1 MTIKEKIQKL
11 LTDTEKELGVRILY
25 ACESGSRA
33 WGFASPDSD
42 YDIRF
47 IYAHPESE
55 YLKVHSLKDTI
66 EIPIHDDLDPG
77 GWEVRK
83 ALSLLRKSNG
93 ALSEWLHSP
102 IVYREEPGFLDAWR
116 AGYAEV
122 FSDKALYDH
131 YRGLARQMW
140 KGSLGSEHES
150 VRAKTYLY
158 CLRSTLSA
166 LWVAEKK
173 SPSPVEFF
181 KLLGFLPDHLHGTI
195 DTLLEHKSGSGE
207 KETMPRITELDDF
220 LETEVHREPVT
231 GMLRPPE
238 ECPGLDK
245 LFQKTIK
252 ARKNAYIQKSDFTL
266 PRVREKD
273 LLLFE
278 AVAGSQ
284 AYGTNTPQSDVD
296 LRGIF
301 AAPDSFLTAA
311 ESIEQVQDEKGDE
324 VYYELGKYM
333 QLLMKS
339 NPNAL
344 EMLYL
349 PEDCIRYSH
358 AVMDLIDPQ
367 IFLTKQCEMSFG
379 GYALGQVRKARGLN
393 KKIVNPEPEKR
404 RELIDFC
411 QVLSGQ
417 GGVKLDEWL
426 KKRDISAGDCGLVAV
441 NHASNT
447 YAIFHDPS
455 DDLSGQYRGMFST
468 SKEKDVI
475 CSSVKKDAEPIGWM
489 TCNVDAFKRH
499 CKMHRE
505 YWDWVKTRNEDR
517 FLVNSEHGRG
527 YDSKNMMHTLRLL
540 EIAEMIA
547 TEGKIQ
553 LRSPNVDFLMRV
565 RAGDFSYDELLNM
578 AEEKMQAVSAAYASC
593 SLPEN
598 VDFHQAN
605 AVLCEMREFLR

>member
-1 MTIKEKIQKL
+1 MNMESEIQNL
-11 LTDTEKELGVRILY
+11 LSETEQRLGVRILY

-42 YDIRF
+42 FDIRF
-47 IYAHPESE
+47 IYAYPESE
-55 YLKVHSLKDTI
+55 YLKISSVTETI
-66 EIPIHDDLDPG
+66 EIPIKDDLDPG

-102 IVYREEPGFLDAWR
+102 IVYREEPGFLEQWR
-116 AGYAEV
+116 SAYTEV

-140 KGSLGSEHES
+140 MGSLSRENES
-150 VRAKTYLY
+150 VRAKAYLY

-166 LWVAEKK
+166 LWVADKK
-173 SPSPVEFF
+173 APSPVEFS
-181 KLLGFLPDHLHGTI
+181 KLLGYLPSHLHSTI
-195 DTLLEHKSGSGE
+195 DTLLEYKSDSGE
-207 KETMPRITELDDF
+207 KETMPRILELDEF
-220 LETEVHREPVT
+220 LETEVEISPVK
-231 GMLRPPE
+231 GMQRPPA
-238 ECPGLDK
+238 ECPGLDR
-245 LFQKTIK
+245 LFQNTVKSRGRNYIK
-252 ARKNAYIQKSDFTL
+252 KSEFTL
-266 PRVREKD
+266 SRVREKD

-284 AYGTNTPQSDVD
+284 AYGTNTPKSDID

-344 EMLYL
+344 EMLCM
-349 PEDCIRYSH
+349 PKDCIRYRH
-358 AVMDLIDPQ
+358 PVMDLLAPQ
-367 IFLTKQCEMSFG
+367 LFLTKQCEMSFG

-404 RELIDFC
+404 RDLIDFC

-417 GGVKLDEWL
+417 GGENLKEWL
-426 KKRDISAGDCGLVAV
+426 KTRGISPNDCGLVAV
-441 NHASNT
+441 NHAPNT
-447 YAIFHDPS
+447 YAIFHDS
-455 DDLSGQYRGMFST
+455 SIQYRGMFST
-468 SKEKDVI
+468 SKEQDVR
-475 CSSVKKDAEPIGWM
+475 CSSVPKEAEPIGWM
-489 TCNVDAFKRH
+489 VCNVDAFKRH
-499 CKMHRE
+499 CKLHKE
-505 YWDWVKTRNEDR
+505 YWKWVEARNEDR
-517 FLVNSEHGRG
+517 FIVNSEHGKG

-547 TEGKIQ
+547 TDGIIQ
-553 LRSPNVDFLMRV
+553 LRSPNVSFLMQV
-565 RAGDFSYDELLNM
+565 RAGEFSYDELLKM
-578 AEEKMQAVSAAYASC
+578 AEEKMARVSEAYANC
-593 SLPEN
+593 SLPET
-598 VDFHQAN
+598 VDFYRAN
-605 AVLCEMREFLR
+605 EVLCEMREFLR